1 MAQYSDPAKQFGGD
15 FSGQAGPQGQGFYPQ
30 QGPAGPLPQGLYPTM
45 MQQPGHMQFPVQAS
59 QQGSP
64 APYEQQYPQS
74 QVPGGAYLGT
84 PQPSAGT
91 LPYPQQQNMPLGE
104 NASYYGTVPQDQ
116 YGNPVGPG
124 GPEDDKR
131 ARLDSGRW
139 CCWRVRWSQAG
150 RRAPRKRGWSGARS
164 YWYECS
170 NPSSSSQA
178 IFQLE

>member
-45 MQQPGHMQFPVQAS
+45 NNVQKMQQPGHMQFPVQAS

-104 NASYYGTVPQDQ
+104 NASYYGTLVLAVQKTTK
-116 YGNPVGPG
+116 GLGSTVVGGAAG
-124 GPEDDKR
+124 GY
-131 ARLDSGRW
+131 
-139 CCWRVRWSQAG
+139 AG
-150 RRAPRKRGWSGARS
+150 HKLGGGLLGSAAGAVLG
-164 YWYECS
+164 
-170 NPSSSSQA
+170 A
-178 IFQLE
+178 IGMNAATHQV

>member
-1 MAQYSDPAKQFGGD
+1 
-15 FSGQAGPQGQGFYPQ
+15 
-30 QGPAGPLPQGLYPTM
+30 

-124 GPEDDKR
+124 GPEDDKGLGSTVVGG
-131 ARLDSGRW
+131 A
-139 CCWRVRWSQAG
+139 AG
-150 RRAPRKRGWSGARS
+150 GYAGHKLGEGS
-164 YWYECS
+164 
-170 NPSSSSQA
+170 
-178 IFQLE
+178 

>member
-1 MAQYSDPAKQFGGD
+1 
-15 FSGQAGPQGQGFYPQ
+15 
-30 QGPAGPLPQGLYPTM
+30 
-45 MQQPGHMQFPVQAS
+45 MQFPVQAS

-116 YGNPVGPG
+116 YGNPVRPG
-124 GPEDDKR
+124 GPEDEKGLGSTVVGG
-131 ARLDSGRW
+131 A
-139 CCWRVRWSQAG
+139 AG
-150 RRAPRKRGWSGARS
+150 GYAGHKLGGGFLGSAAGAVLG
-164 YWYECS
+164 
-170 NPSSSSQA
+170 A
-178 IFQLE
+178 IGMNAATHQV